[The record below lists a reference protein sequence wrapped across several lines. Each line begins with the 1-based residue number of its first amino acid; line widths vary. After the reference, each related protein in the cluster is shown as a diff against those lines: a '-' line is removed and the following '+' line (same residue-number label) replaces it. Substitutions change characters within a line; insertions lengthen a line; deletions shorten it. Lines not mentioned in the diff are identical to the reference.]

1 MLKIKEVSEYFNL
14 PSETIRYWEKVGII
28 PHISRNESG
37 YREFNEEV
45 VNWIKLVKCMREIKI
60 PVEQIQCYLSLVVSE
75 KDTTKERIDILE
87 QQKTQLYKKIQ
98 EYNSALET
106 ITYKINNY
114 ENVLQNYE
122 NALNK
127 KGGDLK

>member
-45 VNWIKLVKCMREIKI
+45 VNW
-60 PVEQIQCYLSLVVSE
+60 
-75 KDTTKERIDILE
+75 
-87 QQKTQLYKKIQ
+87 
-98 EYNSALET
+98 
-106 ITYKINNY
+106 
-114 ENVLQNYE
+114 
-122 NALNK
+122 
-127 KGGDLK
+127 